1 MSADID
7 SSPAS
12 RRSFVLAAAASGL
25 SSIVPSVGWAQQ
37 EKPQKGGTLTLLL
50 FPEPPTLTTIA
61 HTAGSSV
68 TISGK
73 VTEGLLTYDFNLNP

>member
-37 EKPQKGGTLTLLL
+37 EKPQRRHADAAAVSRAADIDHDCTYGGLVSDDLGQGHRGPADL
-50 FPEPPTLTTIA
+50 
-61 HTAGSSV
+61 
-68 TISGK
+68 
-73 VTEGLLTYDFNLNP
+73 